1 MLLPALPKGCQ
12 QAREAVS
19 LRFDGELS
27 ELGST
32 RLAMHLRRCEACSA
46 FAAELESIADRL
58 RSAPFE
64 HPAPQVLVRRAA
76 SSGRLA
82 TVGAA
87 AAAVVAG
94 LAVSVNALLHVPR
107 STPAES
113 TLSAPALAPALALS
127 PDARILRQLSPLGA
141 AQPEHVSHAGP
152 TPV

>member
-19 LRFDGELS
+19 LRLDGELS

-32 RLAMHLRRCEACSA
+32 RLARHLRGCEACSA
-46 FAAELESIADRL
+46 YAVELEAIADRL

-64 HPAPQVLVRRAA
+64 HPAPRVLVRRAA
-76 SSGRLA
+76 STARIA

-87 AAAVVAG
+87 AAAVVVGLSVSAG
-94 LAVSVNALLHVPR
+94 RLLHAPS

-113 TLSAPALAPALALS
+113 TLSAPALVLG
-127 PDARILRQLSPLGA
+127 PDAGILRQLSPLGA
-141 AQPEHVSHAGP
+141 VERQHVSRVGP